1 MSAILGDTRRE
12 ERLRAGDAVA
22 LDAWVGVQC
31 RSARRVPVASQRL
44 LIGQVIAPP
53 LPPAP
58 STLSRPAGLVRRA
71 LLNVDRYALTAL
83 YRRANLAMSDP
94 LVGKV
99 NPRTP
104 SGEALALAVRLPDYR
119 VTSFSSTRATGARSR
134 SSGAARRRWT

>member
-1 MSAILGDTRRE
+1 MLGR
-12 ERLRAGDAVA
+12 A

-31 RSARRVPVASQRL
+31 QSARRAPVASQQRL
-44 LIGQVIAPP
+44 VGEVIAPP
-53 LPPAP
+53 LPPTP

-83 YRRANLAMSDP
+83 YRRANLARSDP

-104 SGEALALAVRLPDYR
+104 SGEALALAV
-119 VTSFSSTRATGARSR
+119 TIGTGAYDPRLV
-134 SSGAARRRWT
+134 GVP